1 MKKPLGLSLFAGI
14 SGIAEAHT
22 MTSDDDLPMQLV
34 HQLLGSHHLPITA
47 LIVLVGI
54 LVFRVWHRR
63 FS

>member
-1 MKKPLGLSLFAGI
+1 
-14 SGIAEAHT
+14 